1 MAKDDYYVIVAKIL
15 VYLYKKYKC
24 IEVDEDYIRPRSE
37 AFPIEEKQ
45 LFETI
50 DMMAKQ
56 QFIIGTI
63 IKEWSGSIILVDY
76 HSLKITPQGI
86 DYLQDNSKVR
96 KVCEGLKEAL
106 PIIQF
111 FM

>member
-1 MAKDDYYVIVAKIL
+1 MGENDYYVIVAKIL

-24 IEVDEDYIRPRSE
+24 IDVDEEYIRPMSE

-50 DMMAKQ
+50 DMMRQ
-56 QFIIGTI
+56 QEFITGTI
-63 IKEWSGSIILVDY
+63 IKEWGGAIILVDY

-86 DYLQDNSKVR
+86 DYLQDNTKIR
-96 KVCEGLKEAL
+96 KVCEGLKEAF
-106 PIIQF
+106 PIIEF

>member
-1 MAKDDYYVIVAKIL
+1 MAKDDYYAIVAKIL

-24 IEVDEDYIRPRSE
+24 IDIDDNYVRPRSE

-50 DMMAKQ
+50 EMMRDQ
-56 QFIIGTI
+56 EFITGTI
-63 IKEWSGSIILVDY
+63 IKEWGGTIIRVNY

-86 DYLQDNSKVR
+86 DYLQDNTKIR
-96 KVCEGLKEAL
+96 KVCDGLKEAL
-106 PIIQF
+106 PIIEF
-111 FM
+111 FL

>member
-1 MAKDDYYVIVAKIL
+1 MAKNDYYVIVAKIL

-24 IEVDEDYIRPRSE
+24 IDVDEDYIRPMSE

-45 LFETI
+45 MFETI
-50 DMMAKQ
+50 EMMATQ
-56 QFIIGTI
+56 GFITGTV
-63 IKEWSGSIILVDY
+63 IKEWGGNVILVDY

-86 DYLQDNSKVR
+86 DYLHDNSKIR

-106 PIIQF
+106 PIIEF
-111 FM
+111 FL